1 MQEFKKKVCVIGS
14 FAVGKTSLIRRFV
27 SGIFSEEY
35 LTTVGVKIDQKVVS
49 LNDGDVLMM
58 VWDLAG
64 SDEFAKV
71 QKSHLAGSS
80 GFLFVADGT
89 RPSTLEDVLQEADA
103 LESEFPG
110 VTLALLINKADLK
123 DEWEVSPD
131 RVEELNA
138 RFPVWITSA
147 MTGESV
153 ERAFENLAERMI
165 QS

>member
-1 MQEFKKKVCVIGS
+1 MPEFKKKVCVIGS

-49 LNDGDVLMM
+49 LNDGNVLMM

-89 RPSTLEDVLQEADA
+89 RPNTLEDVLQEADA

-110 VTLALLINKADLK
+110 VTLALLINKADLS
-123 DEWEVSPD
+123 DEWEIGPEK
-131 RVEELNA
+131 VEELNA
-138 RFPVWITSA
+138 RFPVWVTSA

-153 ERAFENLAERMI
+153 ESAFENLAERMI